1 MPYVFLRVT
10 ASSIFFSPHHSKRQG
25 INEDRKNYT
34 LNGEKKELIHCAVS
48 VALIY
53 YHPFVDRLVR
63 IRN

>member
-1 MPYVFLRVT
+1 MN
-10 ASSIFFSPHHSKRQG
+10 K
-25 INEDRKNYT
+25 DRKNIIHR
-34 LNGEKKELIHCAVS
+34 LEKKEREKKKRNKELIHCAVS